1 VCSAQ
6 LVNPAYVALHTS
18 RGLET
23 PGLKLFMR
31 ATVMVADLLV
41 LFPAAVLFV
50 SAHYREHKWSLKVWP
65 TAADCLPCDACR
77 DAPRPTPNSQTYAL
91 AAVLLQPA
99 LIVIDHGH
107 FQYNG
112 VSLGLTIAAA
122 ALIAAEPH
130 TVFRHVVASVL
141 FTLALNYKQMSLYY
155 ALPFFAVLLG
165 RILGEGTWRAQAVHL
180 AAVGGAVVGTC
191 LALWTPW
198 LALGAD
204 AMLQMGHRVFPVARG
219 LYEDKVGNV
228 WCSISP
234 AIKLKDIYSTAFLT
248 RMCLASTLA
257 ACLPKMIDCLRNP
270 TPRIFVVTLFNNALA
285 FYLFSYHVHEVC
297 VCVCVRC
304 GADPRFMLMPCSFLP
319 PPPPRPAGH
328 RNPYCC
334 PHCPHPRL
342 QPSTRLLPSCSISTR
357 VSGMLVHQVL
367 PFAALSRAGPI
378 CAIPRAACSRC

>member
-1 VCSAQ
+1 MPRRPAPNSQ
-6 LVNPAYVALHTS
+6 L
-18 RGLET
+18 
-23 PGLKLFMR
+23 
-31 ATVMVADLLV
+31 AT
-41 LFPAAVLFV
+41 
-50 SAHYREHKWSLKVWP
+50 R
-65 TAADCLPCDACR
+65 
-77 DAPRPTPNSQTYAL
+77 NSQTYAL

-107 FQYNG
+107 FQFNG

-165 RILGEGTWRAQAVHL
+165 RILAEGTRRAQAVHL
-180 AAVGGAVVGTC
+180 AAVGGAVVATC
-191 LALWTPW
+191 LALWSPW

-204 AMLQMGHRVFPVARG
+204 AAAAMRQMGHRVFPVARG

-234 AIKLKDIYSTAFLT
+234 AIKLKDIYSTDFLT

-297 VCVCVRC
+297 VCLCAVQC
-304 GADPRFMLMPCSFLP
+304 GSSVHAHAVLPLP
-319 PPPPRPAGH
+319 PAPPATEIH
-328 RNPYCC
+328 
-334 PHCPHPRL
+334 
-342 QPSTRLLPSCSISTR
+342 T
-357 VSGMLVHQVL
+357 
-367 PFAALSRAGPI
+367 AARTARI
-378 CAIPRAACSRC
+378 RACSRVPGCYIHV